1 MRVAMIEPQCHGGI
15 CHYSHALCNALVQ
28 QGVDV
33 TLLTGSRSELQDW
46 PRQFRIANVLD
57 GSQAKRALLRVVGPL
72 LGRWDETGRRGD
84 GATGR
89 PDARQEV
96 PPLSR
101 FAPSHP
107 LLPPRSGPALGG
119 RNDPVAPSPKVLR
132 ARRAWLEAEL
142 FLTVRRLRAN
152 VVHLQWPVDW
162 LDNGRFLRRLRR
174 LGVRTVFTAH
184 DVLPHDPGPG
194 DAEAYSALYHSG
206 ARIILHSENNRDE
219 LLSRFAPDPAR
230 VHVVP
235 MGSFGFLGEKMPS
248 PPASRQQLGLPPHAR
263 VVLFFGLIRPY
274 KGLEDLLRAF
284 SLVAQTDGDAWLLVV
299 GAPAG
304 TPGPEHYR
312 RLMADYGIVQRTRF
326 LPEYLAPEAVG
337 GVFAAADVV
346 ALPYRRASQSAV
358 LQLAYACGKPVVG
371 TNTGGLPEVIEQG
384 RSGYVV
390 EPGDILGL
398 AGSIRALF
406 ADPEARDAM
415 GRYAHQLSA
424 TKFAWSTIAATTREI
439 YEGGARCAVRGARSD
454 KGKG

>member
-46 PRQFRIANVLD
+46 PRQFPIANVLD

-72 LGRWDETGRRGD
+72 LARADRCAAARSTQHAARGGD
-84 GATGR
+84 GDLGTAASRLAEHRSG
-89 PDARQEV
+89 V
-96 PPLSR
+96 PY
-101 FAPSHP
+101 APS
-107 LLPPRSGPALGG
+107 S
-119 RNDPVAPSPKVLR
+119 VLR

-162 LDNGRFLRRLRR
+162 LDNGRFLRRLHR

-184 DVLPHDPGPG
+184 DVLPHDPRPG
-194 DAEAYSALYHSG
+194 DAEAYRALYHSG
-206 ARIILHSENNRDE
+206 ARIILHSENNREE

-235 MGSFGFLGEKMPS
+235 MGSFGFLGEKMPG
-248 PPASRQQLGLPPHAR
+248 PLASRQQLGLPPHAR

-398 AGSIRALF
+398 AGSIRVLF
-406 ADPEARDAM
+406 ADPEARLAM

-439 YEGGARCAVRGARSD
+439 YEGSAQHAARSTRR
-454 KGKG
+454 GRGC